1 MLENIKA
8 ALYRNEFNLLV
19 QEFESLHTLYN
30 AIIETRKC
38 FYYFLNV
45 YYICRVK
52 EKAYPYICNI
62 SKSC

>member
-38 FYYFLNV
+38 FLLFFKCLLYMQGEREGL
-45 YYICRVK
+45 
-52 EKAYPYICNI
+52 
-62 SKSC
+62 SLHM